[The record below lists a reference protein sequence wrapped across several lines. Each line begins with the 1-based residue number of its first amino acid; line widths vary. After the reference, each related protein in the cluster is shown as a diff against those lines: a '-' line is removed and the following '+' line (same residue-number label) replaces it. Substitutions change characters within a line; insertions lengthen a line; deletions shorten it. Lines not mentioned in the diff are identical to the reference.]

1 MPAALL
7 LVLATLF
14 WAGNYLVAERAVE
27 TLDPLSLTWW
37 RWALAAV
44 PLLVVAQL
52 VERPDWRRLMARW
65 RILLLAGVLGV
76 GGYGLLLYAA
86 LERTSAV
93 NASIVNALNPAA
105 IVVAAVLLGQ
115 ATAGW
120 RTWVGVGTGLVGVLL
135 VLTRGDLGRV
145 LALTFNSGDLIM
157 LGAVAVWTAYTLIG
171 RRLGLPVLAATA
183 VQVVLTTIVL
193 TPVALLAGLSV
204 PPDRGS
210 WGAVLFIVVFPS
222 VGSYLCWNLAIGRV
236 PAGVAGTS
244 MNLVTVFTVAIAA
257 LLGQPPTGVQL
268 LGGALVIGG
277 VLLASRGGR
286 GASRAAAGATRRSPG
301 GEERAGPRDGIPPG
315 V

>member
-1 MPAALL
+1 
-7 LVLATLF
+7 
-14 WAGNYLVAERAVE
+14 GSR
-27 TLDPLSLTWW
+27 S
-37 RWALAAV
+37 
-44 PLLVVAQL
+44 
-52 VERPDWRRLMARW
+52 
-65 RILLLAGVLGV
+65 
-76 GGYGLLLYAA
+76 
-86 LERTSAV
+86 
-93 NASIVNALNPAA
+93 
-105 IVVAAVLLGQ
+105 
-115 ATAGW
+115 
-120 RTWVGVGTGLVGVLL
+120 
-135 VLTRGDLGRV
+135 
-145 LALTFNSGDLIM
+145 M
-157 LGAVAVWTAYTLIG
+157 LGAWVVGPAHTLAG
-171 RRLGLPVLAATA
+171 RRHGLPVLAASA

-286 GASRAAAGATRRSPG
+286 GAPRAAAGATRRSPG
-301 GEERAGPRDGIPPG
+301 GDERAGPRDGIPPG

>member
-1 MPAALL
+1 MATLAGVPALLL

-14 WAGNYLVAERAVE
+14 WAGNYLVGERAVA

-37 RWALAAV
+37 RWVLAAG

-52 VERPDWRRLMARW
+52 VERPDWRHVLSRW
-65 RILLLAGVLGV
+65 RVLLLAGVLGV

-115 ATAGW
+115 ASAGR
-120 RTWVGVGTGLVGVLL
+120 RTWVGVAMGLAGVLL
-135 VLTRGDLGRV
+135 VLTRGDLGR
-145 LALTFNSGDLIM
+145 LLTLSFNAGDLIM
-157 LGAVAVWTAYTLIG
+157 LGAVTVWTAYTLIG

-183 VQVVLTTIVL
+183 VQVVLTTILL
-193 TPVALLAGLSV
+193 TPVVLLGGLTV

-222 VGSYLCWNLAIGRV
+222 VGSYLCWNLAIRRV
-236 PAGVAGTS
+236 PPGVAGTS

-257 LLGQPPTGVQL
+257 VLGRPPTVVQL
-268 LGGALVIGG
+268 VGGALVVGG
-277 VLLASRGGR
+277 VLLASGAGR
-286 GASRAAAGATRRSPG
+286 SRPTGRAARN
-301 GEERAGPRDGIPPG
+301 IPPG